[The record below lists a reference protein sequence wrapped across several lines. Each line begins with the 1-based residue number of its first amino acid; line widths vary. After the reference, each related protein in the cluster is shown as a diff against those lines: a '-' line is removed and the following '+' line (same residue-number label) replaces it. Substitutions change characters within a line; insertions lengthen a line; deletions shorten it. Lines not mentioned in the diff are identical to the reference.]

1 MQAEFLIF
9 QAKSFYNAY
18 LNLER
23 IDMQSG
29 DFLFTVPMLVNGAF
43 SIELSLKAILT
54 QNSISYKKEHNLMV
68 LFRMLPEEFQC
79 EVIGYLIEKA
89 PEYKDMEKF
98 TKEFVLVSN
107 AFVDCRYAFEGVVPS
122 FDFRF
127 LAALANASI
136 RSLLAHYDV
145 KLVPMEEKPM
155 TDAELD
161 KVMEDN
167 RQQFIEKNIGYI
179 AKKEKGSLS

>member
-1 MQAEFLIF
+1 MQAEFLVF

-54 QNSISYKKEHNLMV
+54 RNSISYKKEHNLLV

-79 EVIGYLIEKA
+79 EVIGYLLEKA

-136 RSLLAHYDV
+136 RGLLAHYDV
-145 KLVPMEEKPM
+145 KLVAMEEKPM
-155 TDAELD
+155 TDEELD

-167 RQQFIEKNIGYI
+167 RQQFIEKNISYI

>member
-1 MQAEFLIF
+1 M
-9 QAKSFYNAY
+9 
-18 LNLER
+18 
-23 IDMQSG
+23 
-29 DFLFTVPMLVNGAF
+29 GAF

-54 QNSISYKKEHNLMV
+54 QNSISYKKEHNLLV

-136 RSLLAHYDV
+136 RGLLAHYDV

-167 RQQFIEKNIGYI
+167 RQQFIEKNISYI

>member
-54 QNSISYKKEHNLMV
+54 RNSISYKKRTQSV
-68 LFRMLPEEFQC
+68 
-79 EVIGYLIEKA
+79 G
-89 PEYKDMEKF
+89 
-98 TKEFVLVSN
+98 
-107 AFVDCRYAFEGVVPS
+107 S
-122 FDFRF
+122 F
-127 LAALANASI
+127 
-136 RSLLAHYDV
+136 
-145 KLVPMEEKPM
+145 
-155 TDAELD
+155 
-161 KVMEDN
+161 
-167 RQQFIEKNIGYI
+167 
-179 AKKEKGSLS
+179 

>member
-1 MQAEFLIF
+1 MQAEFLVF

-98 TKEFVLVSN
+98 TKNLFLFQMHSLIADMLLKELFHPLTFVSCCLGKCFN
-107 AFVDCRYAFEGVVPS
+107 QKFTC
-122 FDFRF
+122 
-127 LAALANASI
+127 AL
-136 RSLLAHYDV
+136 
-145 KLVPMEEKPM
+145 
-155 TDAELD
+155 
-161 KVMEDN
+161 
-167 RQQFIEKNIGYI
+167 
-179 AKKEKGSLS
+179 

>member
-54 QNSISYKKEHNLMV
+54 RNSISYKKEHNLLV

-79 EVIGYLIEKA
+79 EVIGYLLEKA

-107 AFVDCRYAFEGVVPS
+107 AFVDCRYAFEGVVHPLTFVFLLPWQMLPS
-122 FDFRF
+122 EVY
-127 LAALANASI
+127 LHTMMS
-136 RSLLAHYDV
+136 
-145 KLVPMEEKPM
+145 
-155 TDAELD
+155 
-161 KVMEDN
+161 
-167 RQQFIEKNIGYI
+167 
-179 AKKEKGSLS
+179 SLSQWKRNR

>member
-1 MQAEFLIF
+1 MQAEFLVF

-43 SIELSLKAILT
+43 SIELCLKAILT

-79 EVIGYLIEKA
+79 EVIGYLIEKH
-89 PEYKDMEKF
+89 PS
-98 TKEFVLVSN
+98 TKTWRSSQKNLFIVSN
-107 AFVDCRYAFEGVVPS
+107 
-122 FDFRF
+122 
-127 LAALANASI
+127 
-136 RSLLAHYDV
+136 
-145 KLVPMEEKPM
+145 
-155 TDAELD
+155 
-161 KVMEDN
+161 
-167 RQQFIEKNIGYI
+167 
-179 AKKEKGSLS
+179 

>member
-23 IDMQSG
+23 INMQSG

-54 QNSISYKKEHNLMV
+54 QNNISYKKEHNLLV

-79 EVIGYLIEKA
+79 EIIGYLLEKA

-98 TKEFVLVSN
+98 AKEFVLVSN
-107 AFVDCRYAFEGVVPS
+107 SFIDCRYAFEEGVPS

-136 RSLLAHYDV
+136 RGLLTHYDV
-145 KLVPMEEKPM
+145 KLVQMQEEPM
-155 TDAELD
+155 TDEELD
-161 KVMEDN
+161 KMIEDN
-167 RQQFIEKNIGYI
+167 RQHYIEKNISYI
-179 AKKEKGSLS
+179 AKQKKESLS

>member
-54 QNSISYKKEHNLMV
+54 RNSISYKKEHNLLV

-79 EVIGYLIEKA
+79 EVIGYLLEKA

-107 AFVDCRYAFEGVVPS
+107 AFVDCRYGFQ
-122 FDFRF
+122 
-127 LAALANASI
+127 
-136 RSLLAHYDV
+136 Y
-145 KLVPMEEKPM
+145 
-155 TDAELD
+155 
-161 KVMEDN
+161 
-167 RQQFIEKNIGYI
+167 
-179 AKKEKGSLS
+179 

>member
-54 QNSISYKKEHNLMV
+54 RNSISYKKEHNLLV

-127 LAALANASI
+127 RAALANASI
-136 RSLLAHYDV
+136 RGLLAHYDV

-167 RQQFIEKNIGYI
+167 RQQFIEKNISYI

>member
-1 MQAEFLIF
+1 MLTLI
-9 QAKSFYNAY
+9 QMTRH
-18 LNLER
+18 LLGMER
-23 IDMQSG
+23 
-29 DFLFTVPMLVNGAF
+29 FLFTNRR
-43 SIELSLKAILT
+43 IKR
-54 QNSISYKKEHNLMV
+54 KK
-68 LFRMLPEEFQC
+68 
-79 EVIGYLIEKA
+79 
-89 PEYKDMEKF
+89 
-98 TKEFVLVSN
+98 TSKEFVLVSN
-107 AFVDCRYAFEGVVPS
+107 AFVDCRYAFEGVAPS

-136 RSLLAHYDV
+136 RGLLAHYDV

-167 RQQFIEKNIGYI
+167 RQQFIEKNINYI

>member
-127 LAALANASI
+127 LAALANAS
-136 RSLLAHYDV
+136 RLL
-145 KLVPMEEKPM
+145 
-155 TDAELD
+155 
-161 KVMEDN
+161 
-167 RQQFIEKNIGYI
+167 
-179 AKKEKGSLS
+179 S

>member
-1 MQAEFLIF
+1 MVFGQLHYTKRVVFMPFLVAEILNF
-9 QAKSFYNAY
+9 QGSAHHVGVGS
-18 LNLER
+18 
-23 IDMQSG
+23 
-29 DFLFTVPMLVNGAF
+29 
-43 SIELSLKAILT
+43 LS
-54 QNSISYKKEHNLMV
+54 
-68 LFRMLPEEFQC
+68 
-79 EVIGYLIEKA
+79 YLIEKA

-136 RSLLAHYDV
+136 RGLLAHYDV
-145 KLVPMEEKPM
+145 KLVAMEEKPM
-155 TDAELD
+155 TDEELD

-167 RQQFIEKNIGYI
+167 RQQFIEKNISYI

>member
-54 QNSISYKKEHNLMV
+54 RNSISYKKEHNLWFFLECCLKNFSV
-68 LFRMLPEEFQC
+68 KSS
-79 EVIGYLIEKA
+79 VIY
-89 PEYKDMEKF
+89 
-98 TKEFVLVSN
+98 
-107 AFVDCRYAFEGVVPS
+107 
-122 FDFRF
+122 
-127 LAALANASI
+127 
-136 RSLLAHYDV
+136 
-145 KLVPMEEKPM
+145 
-155 TDAELD
+155 
-161 KVMEDN
+161 
-167 RQQFIEKNIGYI
+167 
-179 AKKEKGSLS
+179 